1 MDLNIKDDH
10 FWIGITDLIVENEWI
25 YASDRSPIQVSNWAR
40 GEPQGFQNENC
51 VACYSG
57 SHGLWADVPCTYAE
71 RFATCITFSGKLA
84 EPRTQSAA
92 NYITGKSH
100 QLHDSF
106 WIGISD
112 LNVEGEWIYPS
123 DHAPVSL
130 NHWAPSEPNS
140 KENENC
146 GLTWF
151 PLNSLWG
158 DYTCAAAERY
168 VCEMPA

>member
-1 MDLNIKDDH
+1 MA
-10 FWIGITDLIVENEWI
+10 G
-25 YASDRSPIQVSNWAR
+25 
-40 GEPQGFQNENC
+40 
-51 VACYSG
+51 
-57 SHGLWADVPCTYAE
+57 
-71 RFATCITFSGKLA
+71 ATCITFSGKLA

-168 VCEMPA
+168 VCEMPAIYRSDRSGCTQATRKCRNLIM